1 MTNQN
6 KTLQSLTT
14 LVVPIA
20 CLPAFSGCSSTE
32 STGENQRMIRP
43 FAARVLERRRHT
55 GPYQDLQ
62 CFVQWKCSRNAQAA
76 IAEN

>member
-32 STGENQRMIRP
+32 STGENQRMMINLVKSVDQEHEKVVNSP
-43 FAARVLERRRHT
+43 AHH
-55 GPYQDLQ
+55 GPPYIMDPATPLI
-62 CFVQWKCSRNAQAA
+62 SH
-76 IAEN
+76 